1 MSESKIIPD
10 GVDQATAI
18 TAIAWEITRES
29 LKYKTTEDELKMTP
43 ESYIDKITR
52 LFRKARLQLGADY
65 VEPRD
70 RDEEDM

>member
-18 TAIAWEITRES
+18 AAIAWEITRES

-43 ESYIDKITR
+43 EFYIDKITR
-52 LFRKARLQLGADY
+52 LFRKTPLQLGEASVD
-65 VEPRD
+65 PRD
-70 RDEEDM
+70 RDDD